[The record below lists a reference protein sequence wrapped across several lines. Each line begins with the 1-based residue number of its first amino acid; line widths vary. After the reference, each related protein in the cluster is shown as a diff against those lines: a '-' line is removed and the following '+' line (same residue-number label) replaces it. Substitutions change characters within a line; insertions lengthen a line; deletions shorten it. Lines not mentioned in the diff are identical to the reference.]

1 MEERFEKKFEHKLVE
16 KEDAM
21 AARVVE
27 LVAGMIRKEK
37 GVLMEDE

>member
-1 MEERFEKKFEHKLVE
+1 MIVYAFL
-16 KEDAM
+16 

-27 LVAGMIRKEK
+27 LVTGMMRKEK